1 MEEGVPAAP
10 RGRHKLIRR
19 ALVPAALGFVLLGSA
34 CGGSDDDDVTSP
46 PPSGALGPVTTEAA
60 GEAVLGLC
68 ELADATD
75 AAQAEATFLDR
86 AHETLH
92 VIAAATEVRD
102 RAAAASLLEAKQ
114 VVEADL
120 SERNLPAGFGGDVG
134 MLIGATRA
142 ALAAIGLDA
151 PACPS

>member
-1 MEEGVPAAP
+1 MEEGVSPAP
-10 RGRHKLIRR
+10 RGRHELIRR

-34 CGGSDDDDVTSP
+34 CGDGDVATSP
-46 PPSGALGPVTTEAA
+46 PPSGALGPVTPEAA

-75 AAQAEATFLDR
+75 AAEAEATFLDR
-86 AHETLH
+86 SHQTLH
-92 VIAAATEVRD
+92 VIAAATEARD

-114 VVEADL
+114 VVEADFT
-120 SERNLPAGFGGDVG
+120 ERNLPSGFGDDVG
-134 MLIGATRA
+134 RLIETTRA

-151 PACPS
+151 PACPA